1 MNADPDLEHVLRAT
15 SIASLRLGGG
25 REKGKEKEK
34 DKEKGKE
41 KGKEKERDTEHAHT
55 NENGQLVHT
64 ISPTDTLEGIA
75 VKYGVQVTEHY
86 SLCNAYL
93 RRSVVWV
100 EAGQ

>member
-1 MNADPDLEHVLRAT
+1 MNAHPDLEHVLRAT
-15 SIASLRLGGG
+15 SIASLKLGRG

-34 DKEKGKE
+34 DKE

-75 VKYGVQVTEHY
+75 VKYGVQVT
-86 SLCNAYL
+86 
-93 RRSVVWV
+93 
-100 EAGQ
+100 